1 MKAEKIPRK
10 LGDKTFYIYPAQIK
24 EKIVEEIE
32 SEAISIIDATIKY
45 EVTRSTLKTWIKTYG
60 HGHRLPD
67 ALQHSTKLHKRQI
80 INEIGTGKLTFLEAL
95 KKYRI
100 SERTLYNWK
109 NKYSNDIVY
118 VKTTGNMKN
127 NEEATRSIPESKHL
141 EELRLKVIAL
151 ETMIDIAEKEFNI
164 PIRKKHGSKQ

>member
-1 MKAEKIPRK
+1 
-10 LGDKTFYIYPAQIK
+10 
-24 EKIVEEIE
+24 
-32 SEAISIIDATIKY
+32 
-45 EVTRSTLKTWIKTYG
+45 
-60 HGHRLPD
+60 
-67 ALQHSTKLHKRQI
+67 LHKRQI

-95 KKYRI
+95 KKYRV

-109 NKYSNDIVY
+109 NKYSNDIVG
-118 VKTTGNMKN
+118 VKTTDNMKN
-127 NEEATRSIPESKHL
+127 NEEATQSIPESKHL